1 MQCNVACPLF
11 FIEMFVTHYNSPLGD
26 ITLLG
31 TERGLS
37 GLCLPMMS
45 MPIANASSR
54 GKKPQPLREAE
65 EWLDRYFLG
74 EIPTFIPTIDIHGTP
89 FQRLVWSKL
98 QNIPYGSTITYGEV
112 AKEVADRLGMKRMSA
127 QAIGRAVGANPV
139 PILLPCHRVVGR
151 RGRLVGY
158 AGGVNLK
165 RFLLDWEQQCKG
177 QGFLCGN
184 VW

>member
-37 GLCLPMMS
+37 GLCFPMMS
-45 MPIANASSR
+45 MPIANASSQ

-112 AKEVADRLGMKRMSA
+112 AKEVADSLGVKRMSA

-139 PILLPCHRVVGR
+139 PILLPCHRVIGC
-151 RGRLVGY
+151 GERLVGY